1 MANKILGEI
10 AFLLLLA
17 FPTLGQNSQEHLICK
32 RVESVFADAQDGRA
46 VPHSGR
52 IEGEPG
58 SHAITGYETIYRAIN
73 ETIRRGT

>member
-1 MANKILGEI
+1 MANKILETI
-10 AFLLLLA
+10 AILVLLA
-17 FPTLGQNSQEHLICK
+17 FPALGQNYPKHLNSK
-32 RVESVFADAQDGRA
+32 RESVSTDTQDGRA

-58 SHAITGYETIYRAIN
+58 SHAVIDYETIYRAIN